1 MRFLSFD
8 GAGGDAFDDIAREE
22 DVHEQHRQDGEQD
35 EHIDLAEVKF
45 RVIRRAKLRDHDG
58 DGLHFRFIEQQ
69 RGQEIV
75 VPRLDKREDQLHGN
89 GGLQHGQHDA
99 VEGKELARAVDT
111 RGLHDLHGQDAL
123 HVLDHVEEHDRRR
136 DAGEDQRQ
144 IAVRQLQLVAQ
155 LDKACG
161 GDLLGNDHDG
171 HDEQECEP
179 LELKIVGVQAVG
191 GQRGKIGGQDGR
203 RGCDDKA
210 VEHAARDVDGAVV
223 PRVFEI
229 LQKMS
234 LRQRLEAALQ
244 ICVGPGRVDDQHIE
258 REQAEDRQ
266 KDQQRIDQ
274 HAADGQHGVGFA
286 AVRGILLHCERLLSF
301 LPASSAT

>member
-1 MRFLSFD
+1 M
-8 GAGGDAFDDIAREE
+8 
-22 DVHEQHRQDGEQD
+22 
-35 EHIDLAEVKF
+35 
-45 RVIRRAKLRDHDG
+45 
-58 DGLHFRFIEQQ
+58 
-69 RGQEIV
+69 
-75 VPRLDKREDQLHGN
+75 
-89 GGLQHGQHDA
+89 
-99 VEGKELARAVDT
+99 
-111 RGLHDLHGQDAL
+111 
-123 HVLDHVEEHDRRR
+123 
-136 DAGEDQRQ
+136 
-144 IAVRQLQLVAQ
+144 
-155 LDKACG
+155 
-161 GDLLGNDHDG
+161 
-171 HDEQECEP
+171 
-179 LELKIVGVQAVG
+179 QAVG